1 MTSQKSL
8 KNNVNA
14 NDFKRSLLGSI
25 LFPAIALVVLFMLVV
40 SPVISY
46 VTSESFLTQKVHTE
60 VSMFIN
66 GEIEYT
72 FGIIPAGMIC
82 CGILTA
88 IKSFYFLLSKKQTN
102 VYLSLGVKR
111 QTLFFN
117 RTLSAVICLFVAVL
131 IPMLTLFIV
140 NVKSFGASTH
150 VTELFLY
157 TTSLLFVNGI
167 VGFALGSFAMMI
179 SGNVFEAVLT
189 TGSATVLPLIIAYTI
204 DMMGDAFINGHRGV
218 TSTALG
224 NWIPT
229 LTPWGM
235 TQSVFP
241 NYTENFYGDSQKVDV
256 AQLLIALNRNTTPDK
271 YKVPEEMQVDLGFT
285 LPIIIWAVLSVVILA
300 LALVLFNRRKAEH
313 ANSFGHFAISR
324 HINSTLLFVGALYC
338 FTGIITFE
346 LGPVPY
352 FIIAVLVGAILF
364 FLCQLIMTR
373 KLKITLKSFRYY
385 AFVVGVFTLCLVA
398 TATGYFGAYN
408 KTPAKE
414 DVKSV
419 ALELTALSPYEHF
432 INSWN
437 EADEDFVESTNQK
450 DINTV
455 LALFDKIKEQKIQY
469 GDDSIDFVTFAIRK
483 NNDEVMYRTFN
494 VYDVQVAYDFYK
506 TAYNSN
512 YFDEILKEYLINDP
526 PQSDLTDDGV
536 VYDEYG
542 FPINVDDS
550 NESAGWL
557 KRTSWTWLN
566 SNLMLNIDENVS
578 PLTTPIENNEELC
591 RALYN
596 DLTKFTYD
604 QFFHN
609 DSQPIGVLAV
619 YDNYLLMFD
628 SNKKIEPR
636 SEDEYYW
643 VDSGEAVY
651 VSDHAMISR
660 YIPVYAE
667 MTETLKFLK
676 DNDIELHSV
685 DAQIKEVLYTDSTL
699 RSWSAFYK
707 FAMANKNDYKGW
719 GEVEDMYIEGVGTG
733 IFDGANQFNFSSVD
747 EICYFITEDITGL
760 DALKRIYKD
769 AGHPLASVTDKAKM
783 EEIANSSVSQYFI
796 LENAGRFV
804 YIVYD
809 NGAVVCRYLPEANL
823 DVLK

>member
-1 MTSQKSL
+1 MMSQKSL

-14 NDFKRSLLGSI
+14 NDFKRSLLGSV
-25 LFPAIALVVLFMLVV
+25 LFPAIALIVLFIAMVA
-40 SPVISY
+40 PVISY

-60 VSMFIN
+60 VSMFIY
-66 GEIEYT
+66 GEMEYS
-72 FGIIPAGMIC
+72 FPIIPAGMLL
-82 CGILTA
+82 CGIFTA

-140 NVKSFGASTH
+140 NVKSFGMSTH

-167 VGFALGSFAMMI
+167 AGFALGSFAMMV
-179 SGNVFEAVLT
+179 SGNIFEAALT
-189 TGSATVLPLIIAYTI
+189 TGSASVLPLIIAYTI

-218 TSTALG
+218 TNTALG

-241 NYTENFYGDSQKVDV
+241 NYIENGFGNSEKIDIT
-256 AQLLIALNRNTTPDK
+256 QLLMALNRNTTPDK
-271 YKVPEEMQVDLGFT
+271 YKVPDEMQVDLGFT
-285 LPIIIWAVLSVVILA
+285 IPLIVWVVLSVAILT
-300 LALVLFNRRKAEH
+300 LALVLLNRRKAEH
-313 ANSFGHFAISR
+313 ANSFGHFAVSR
-324 HINSTLLFVGALYC
+324 HINSTLLFTGALYC
-338 FTGIITFE
+338 FTEIITYE

-352 FIIAVLVGAILF
+352 FIITVLAGAILF

-373 KLKITLKSFRYY
+373 KLKPTLKSFRYY
-385 AFVVGVFTLCLVA
+385 AFVAGVFTLCLVA
-398 TATGYFGAYN
+398 TATGYFGTYN

-414 DVKSV
+414 EVKSV
-419 ALELTALSPYEHF
+419 ALELTALSPYEHY
-432 INSWN
+432 INPWN
-437 EADEDFVESTNQK
+437 EDDEDFVESTNAK

-455 LALFDKIKEQKIQY
+455 LALFDKLKEQKIQY
-469 GDDSIDFVTFAIRK
+469 GDNAVDFMAFAIRK
-483 NNDEVMYRTFN
+483 TDGEVMYRTFK
-494 VYDVQVAYDFYK
+494 VYDVKVAYDFYK

-526 PQSDLTDDGV
+526 DGEPT
-536 VYDEYG
+536 YDEFGNSMGY
-542 FPINVDDS
+542 PDDS
-550 NESAGWL
+550 AGTL
-557 KRTSWTWLN
+557 KRTSWTWIN
-566 SNLMLNIDENVS
+566 SNLMLKVDEDIS
-578 PLTTPIENNEELC
+578 PLTTPIENDEELC

-609 DSQPIGVLAV
+609 NSQPVGVLAV
-619 YDNYLLMFD
+619 YDNYYLMFD

-636 SEDEYYW
+636 SEDDYW
-643 VDSGEAVY
+643 VESGEAVY
-651 VSDHAMISR
+651 VTDHAMTSR

-676 DNDIELHSV
+676 DNGIELHTV
-685 DAQIKEVLYTDSTL
+685 DAQIKEVLYTDSTM
-699 RSWSAFYK
+699 RCWSAFCK
-707 FAMANKNDYKGW
+707 FAMANKNNYKGW
-719 GEVEDMYIEGVGTG
+719 GEVATSYSAGIEIGM
-733 IFDGANQFNFSSVD
+733 FDGATQFDFSSVD
-747 EICYFITEDITGL
+747 EIAYFITEDITAF

-769 AGHPLASVTDKAKM
+769 AGHPLVSVTDKAEM
-783 EEIANSSVSQYFI
+783 EKIANSSVAQYVL
-796 LENAGRFV
+796 LENAGRYV

-809 NGAVVCRYLPEANL
+809 NGSVALRYLPEENL